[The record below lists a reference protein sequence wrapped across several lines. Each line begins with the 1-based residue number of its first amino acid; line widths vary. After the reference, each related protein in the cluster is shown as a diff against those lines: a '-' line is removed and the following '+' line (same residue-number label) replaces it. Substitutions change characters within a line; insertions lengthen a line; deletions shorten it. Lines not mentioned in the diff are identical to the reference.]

1 MASTI
6 PERLRSADI
15 GRFPIS
21 AAQIEKVKPVVAY
34 WCNFH
39 IVNHIIKWGL
49 HNSKDRIKIYTTNL
63 VDKLEQFKG
72 EHSDDETVMD
82 SIAAS
87 ALIEH
92 FGLEVFTRAEAAMS
106 ADKVT
111 KQPADTFQ
119 AAAVFLELYQIWGAL
134 DLQISGRIK
143 FAKYHAVRFVKAIKN
158 GEDPNSSNPV
168 PKDEEQKSITA
179 QEVQAFDESLAEQA
193 YRPTQPPTEVLP
205 EEPDHLR
212 RPLAQQSSHDEPLHS
227 FRASSLQWPLKS
239 STSGIPSIAR
249 NAPGSPG
256 RTMDIDQPQ
265 PGGLEL
271 PSTPGTIGGSSLVPN
286 LPDIAGTST
295 FGEANASNHLNT
307 FHSFLP
313 PTANSPVT
321 APDPPFFYGPSSTSA
336 HIPHPAALP
345 SRTPPVT
352 RAPVASVPTI
362 KQCQPPPLLEDQ
374 SISLAQKHVH
384 WALSALEFEDVFT
397 AVKELKNSLR
407 YLGAG

>member
-1 MASTI
+1 
-6 PERLRSADI
+6 
-15 GRFPIS
+15 
-21 AAQIEKVKPVVAY
+21 
-34 WCNFH
+34 
-39 IVNHIIKWGL
+39 
-49 HNSKDRIKIYTTNL
+49 
-63 VDKLEQFKG
+63 
-72 EHSDDETVMD
+72 MD

-106 ADKVT
+106 ANKVT
-111 KQPADTFQ
+111 KQTADTFQ

-143 FAKYHAVRFVKAIKN
+143 FAKYHAVRIAKAIKN
-158 GEDPNSSNPV
+158 GEDPNASNPV

-193 YRPTQPPTEVLP
+193 YRPTQPPTEGLP

-227 FRASSLQWPLKS
+227 FRASSLQWPLTS
-239 STSGIPSIAR
+239 STSGIPYIAR

-286 LPDIAGTST
+286 LPDIPGTST
-295 FGEANASNHLNT
+295 FGEADASNHLNT
-307 FHSFLP
+307 FHSFPP

-321 APDPPFFYGPSSTSA
+321 APDPPFFYGPSSASA

-345 SRTPPVT
+345 SRTPPVMRT
-352 RAPVASVPTI
+352 HGFCAYHKTTPTATLARGPVYLPSTETCPLGALCVGVRGLLHGSERVEELSEIPRCRVI
-362 KQCQPPPLLEDQ
+362 IFLFYQCSNSLFLHEYNCLILISMALILPFVLILIVGLLTLPVRN
-374 SISLAQKHVH
+374 SISPFPSKCLLHV
-384 WALSALEFEDVFT
+384 LVALEFKRR
-397 AVKELKNSLR
+397 AAS
-407 YLGAG
+407 